1 MKSREGAGFSLPE
14 LLIVSAIFS
23 GFLVVSYL
31 LLHSGLGVWR
41 KTAGSQ
47 DVDVELLKAR
57 DTLRRDLLQASFVQC
72 RVSDYPSL
80 TSTDNTGDVLWMLS
94 AEDPATGELARDP
107 DGVPFW
113 QRNVVYY
120 CVVPTDHDKYYGT
133 ACGARRPTDC
143 PHKVLVRRVVDD
155 GPLTRPNS
163 RVKNE
168 EKLLETATLNGLFLI
183 PTDRRSIPG
192 GDRNTQVVAAGV
204 LDFKVSLAPDAE
216 WPEEVRVQLVGLPE
230 QVDGKRLELG
240 KGDPHA
246 SSYAHSLTFSVQPGN
261 TTE

>member
-1 MKSREGAGFSLPE
+1 MKRRTGRGFSLPE

-31 LLHSGLGVWR
+31 LLHSGLGVWT

-47 DVDVELLKAR
+47 DVDMELLKAR

-72 RVSDYPSL
+72 RVSHYPTL
-80 TSTDNTGDVLWMLS
+80 AGADNTGDVLWMLS
-94 AEDPATGELARDP
+94 AEDPTTGELARDSE
-107 DGVPFW
+107 GTPFW

-133 ACGARRPTDC
+133 ACGASKPADC
-143 PHKVLVRRVVDD
+143 PHKLLVRRVIDD
-155 GPLTRPNS
+155 GTPTRPGS
-163 RVKNE
+163 RAKNE
-168 EKLLETATLNGLFLI
+168 EALLDTVTLGGLFVV

-192 GDRNTQVVAAGV
+192 GDSNTQVVAGGV
-204 LDFKVSLAPDAE
+204 LDFKVSLAPEAE

-230 QVDGKRLELG
+230 KVDGKRLELG

-246 SSYAHSLTFSVQPGN
+246 SSYAHSLLFSVQPGN
-261 TTE
+261 TTQ